1 MSVSRPARCLFCTF
15 SRAASTGA
23 RVPRRQFHAS
33 PAQLKEKPKQP
44 MIKES
49 DMKTLQ
55 EIQKDL
61 KPSDFKPYTE
71 EEKARLSEV
80 YSPEQIAA
88 IEAGEAAIDPK
99 DLAEQ
104 FAIRRDP
111 MKFHYLDDF
120 STIEPVVDKHIRAP
134 ESNSDYNAR
143 LKDEDDF
150 AEDFARFFA
159 EMPENATAAD
169 WVRFTEN
176 LRLTIGK
183 EENERNPSSALVP
196 DLFQPGESLSRD
208 LPPEGAPK
216 EKEKQDKGQQS
227 EEMTDALKRL
237 LQSTGYTLDMIRSLK
252 LKTLVSH
259 PVVNQTRLGKV
270 RRQYCLSIAGNGNGL
285 LGIGEAKSEEAGD
298 AMTQSK
304 YRAIRNMQPILRYE
318 NRTIYGDVEG
328 KVGAVEL
335 KLMTRPPGFGLRC
348 QHLIFEMARAAGIHD
363 LAARV
368 TRSRNPMNTVKAAY
382 EALMSQKDPEDIA
395 RARGRKL
402 VDVRKVYYA
411 GRV

>member
-15 SRAASTGA
+15 SRAASTGT
-23 RVPRRQFHAS
+23 RVPRRQFHSS
-33 PAQLKEKPKQP
+33 PAQLSNRKPKYP
-44 MIKES
+44 NIKAS

-55 EIQKDL
+55 EITREM
-61 KPSDFKPYTE
+61 KPEDFKPYTE
-71 EEKARLSEV
+71 EEKARLAEE
-80 YSPEQIAA
+80 YSPAQIAS

-99 DLAEQ
+99 DMADQ

-143 LKDEDDF
+143 LKEEDDF

-159 EMPENATAAD
+159 EMPDNATAAD
-169 WVRFTEN
+169 WVRFADT

-183 EENERNPSSALVP
+183 EENERNPHSALVP
-196 DLFQPGESLSRD
+196 PLFQDGESLSQD
-208 LPPEGAPK
+208 PKPK
-216 EKEKQDKGQQS
+216 EAEQQKDGKESEKQS

-237 LQSTGYTLDMIRSLK
+237 LQSTGYTPDMIRSLR

-259 PVVNQTRLGKV
+259 AVVNQTRLGKV

-298 AMTQSK
+298 AAMQSK
-304 YRAIRNMQPILRYE
+304 YRAIRNMQPIQRYE
-318 NRTIYGDVEG
+318 NRTIFGDVEG

-335 KLMTRPPGFGLRC
+335 KLMNRPPGMSTPS
-348 QHLIFEMARAAGIHD
+348 I
-363 LAARV
+363 
-368 TRSRNPMNTVKAAY
+368 SR
-382 EALMSQKDPEDIA
+382 LSRQ
-395 RARGRKL
+395 
-402 VDVRKVYYA
+402 
-411 GRV
+411 